1 MHSRQSNGSTMAAVD
16 PHTGYPLAEGITH
29 TCSDTVHTLNWAMV
43 PRTLHAQHGAA
54 ANRLAAW
61 ASLARVIQ

>member
-43 PRTLHAQHGAA
+43 PRTYTHSMAQPRTDWQRGR
-54 ANRLAAW
+54 RL
-61 ASLARVIQ
+61 RG